1 MGNVASMYSLLGMH
15 GDALVLKEKVL
26 QIFRGAL
33 PEDHPDISDAIVVDY
48 AMMSVK
54 RFAGTAMGN
63 LASTYSAL
71 GRLQDSLVLQREVLE
86 FDRRVLTENHP
97 HTGLTCYN
105 MSSIYAQIGDFPQA
119 LEFMHAA
126 LRAWQASLPPSHP
139 RILLAQEQLAKIHEH
154 LA

>member
-26 QIFRGAL
+26 HIFRGAL
-33 PEDHPDISDAIVVDY
+33 PEDHPDISDAIVVNH
-48 AMMSVK
+48 AMMIVK
-54 RFAGTAMGN
+54 RFAGTAMCN

-71 GRLQDSLVLQREVLE
+71 GRLQDSLALQQEVLE
-86 FDRRVLTENHP
+86 FDRRTENHP

-105 MSSIYAQIGDFPQA
+105 MSSILAQIGDFPQA

-126 LRAWQASLPPSHP
+126 LRAWQASFPPSHP